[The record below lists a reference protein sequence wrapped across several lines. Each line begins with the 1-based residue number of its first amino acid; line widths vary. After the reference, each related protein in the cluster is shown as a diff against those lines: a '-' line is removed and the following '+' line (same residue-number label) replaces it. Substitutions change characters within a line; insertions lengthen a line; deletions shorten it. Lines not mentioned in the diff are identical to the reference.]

1 MTSLRSRT
9 RVCRHTVVC
18 GRLAGGMGPGAIPG
32 ASPFLLGAFFGE
44 GCGVLL
50 RSAARRA
57 CVLLSCRV
65 GCVFPGWRAWWV
77 GWRFGRLLR
86 IFVLLWCCLVA
97 ADGGRCVSPAASWCG
112 GLVVRELVVVCVSML
127 TIKGACCRVGR
138 SARAGLECRSRT
150 GGEAE
155 AVLDRYHE
163 AVGVEPR
170 ITGDLQALGLNLWN
184 LQFRVKS
191 VSGTVDK
198 VLNRGKR
205 FDALYDVIRYTS
217 VSDVGDYYG
226 DFNRTISTLTAKG
239 YQVVEV
245 TDFWKLT
252 EESRAKGGYKG
263 INVKMDSPDGAHF
276 ELQFHTPES
285 LQAKESVHVL
295 YERLRRPDVT
305 AAEREEVC
313 RAMDATFSSL
323 EMPVDVLT
331 ARR

>member
-1 MTSLRSRT
+1 MRFHVNNQG
-9 RVCRHTVVC
+9 RVLPCRAKHAC
-18 GRLAGGMGPGAIPG
+18 RFG
-32 ASPFLLGAFFGE
+32 ASFE
-44 GCGVLL
+44 N
-50 RSAARRA
+50 
-57 CVLLSCRV
+57 
-65 GCVFPGWRAWWV
+65 
-77 GWRFGRLLR
+77 
-86 IFVLLWCCLVA
+86 
-97 ADGGRCVSPAASWCG
+97 
-112 GLVVRELVVVCVSML
+112 
-127 TIKGACCRVGR
+127 
-138 SARAGLECRSRT
+138 

-155 AVLDRYHE
+155 SVLDRYHE
-163 AVGVEPR
+163 AVGAEPR

-191 VSGTVDK
+191 ASGTVDK

-217 VSDVGDYYG
+217 VSGVGDYYE
-226 DFNRTISTLTAKG
+226 DFNRTIRTLTAKG

-295 YERLRRPDVT
+295 YEQLRRPDVT

-323 EMPVDVLT
+323 EAPVDVLT

>member
-1 MTSLRSRT
+1 MRAL
-9 RVCRHTVVC
+9 
-18 GRLAGGMGPGAIPG
+18 GRLRRASPREARTARFSWAFGSYGGRAVLRGFCGGAIFCYRGCVPGWLPGCRGAFSCRADCESWCLRMRFHVNNQGRVLPCRAKHACRFG
-32 ASPFLLGAFFGE
+32 ASFE
-44 GCGVLL
+44 N
-50 RSAARRA
+50 
-57 CVLLSCRV
+57 
-65 GCVFPGWRAWWV
+65 
-77 GWRFGRLLR
+77 
-86 IFVLLWCCLVA
+86 
-97 ADGGRCVSPAASWCG
+97 
-112 GLVVRELVVVCVSML
+112 
-127 TIKGACCRVGR
+127 
-138 SARAGLECRSRT
+138 

-155 AVLDRYHE
+155 SVLDRYRE
-163 AVGVEPR
+163 AVGAEPR

-191 VSGTVDK
+191 ASGTVDK

-217 VSDVGDYYG
+217 VSGVGDYYE
-226 DFNRTISTLTAKG
+226 DFNRTIRTLTAKG

-305 AAEREEVC
+305 AAEHEEVC

-323 EMPVDVLT
+323 EVPVDVLT

>member
-1 MTSLRSRT
+1 MRFHVNNQG
-9 RVCRHTVVC
+9 RVLPCRAKHAC
-18 GRLAGGMGPGAIPG
+18 RFG
-32 ASPFLLGAFFGE
+32 ASFE
-44 GCGVLL
+44 N
-50 RSAARRA
+50 
-57 CVLLSCRV
+57 
-65 GCVFPGWRAWWV
+65 
-77 GWRFGRLLR
+77 
-86 IFVLLWCCLVA
+86 
-97 ADGGRCVSPAASWCG
+97 
-112 GLVVRELVVVCVSML
+112 
-127 TIKGACCRVGR
+127 
-138 SARAGLECRSRT
+138 
-150 GGEAE
+150 GGEAQ
-155 AVLDRYHE
+155 AVLERYHE

-191 VSGTVDK
+191 ASGTVDK

-217 VSDVGDYYG
+217 VSDVGDYYE
-226 DFNRTISTLTAKG
+226 DFNRTIRTLTAKG

-305 AAEREEVC
+305 PAEREEVC
-313 RAMDATFSSL
+313 RAMDATFSGL
-323 EMPVDVLT
+323 ETPVDLLT

>member
-1 MTSLRSRT
+1 M
-9 RVCRHTVVC
+9 RVGLFAARKP
-18 GRLAGGMGPGAIPG
+18 ASGAYSAFLMAFG
-32 ASPFLLGAFFGE
+32 ASGVARFLWRCYFVVIVAVSLVGCPVAGARVFLTDGARVGGRMRFHVNNQGR
-44 GCGVLL
+44 VLPC
-50 RSAARRA
+50 RAKRA
-57 CVLLSCRV
+57 C
-65 GCVFPGWRAWWV
+65 
-77 GWRFGRLLR
+77 RFG
-86 IFVLLWCCLVA
+86 
-97 ADGGRCVSPAASWCG
+97 ASF
-112 GLVVRELVVVCVSML
+112 EN
-127 TIKGACCRVGR
+127 
-138 SARAGLECRSRT
+138 
-150 GGEAE
+150 GGEAQT
-155 AVLDRYHE
+155 VLDRYHE

-191 VSGTVDK
+191 ASGTVDK

-217 VSDVGDYYG
+217 VSDVGDYYS

-305 AAEREEVC
+305 PAEREEVC

-323 EMPVDVLT
+323 EAPVDVLT

>member
-1 MTSLRSRT
+1 MFPLYCSRQ
-9 RVCRHTVVC
+9 RVQREA
-18 GRLAGGMGPGAIPG
+18 RLALIFLARCAIWNCCAPW
-32 ASPFLLGAFFGE
+32 LLAPSGSL
-44 GCGVLL
+44 CGVLRGVESL
-50 RSAARRA
+50 A
-57 CVLLSCRV
+57 CVLGCLRRASPRGARAAWFLYVLWSLGVAWFLWWCYFVAIVAVSLV
-65 GCVFPGWRAWWV
+65 GCPVAGARVFLTDGSRAGGRMRFHV
-77 GWRFGRLLR
+77 NNQGRVLPCRAKHACRFG
-86 IFVLLWCCLVA
+86 A
-97 ADGGRCVSPAASWCG
+97 AFENGGAAQ
-112 GLVVRELVVVCVSML
+112 
-127 TIKGACCRVGR
+127 
-138 SARAGLECRSRT
+138 
-150 GGEAE
+150 

-191 VSGTVDK
+191 ASGTVDK

-217 VSDVGDYYG
+217 VSDVGDYYE
-226 DFNRTISTLTAKG
+226 DFNRAIRTLTAKG

-263 INVKMDSPDGAHF
+263 VNVKMDSPDGAHF

-295 YERLRRPDVT
+295 YERLRRPGVT

-323 EMPVDVLT
+323 ETPVDVLT